1 MRLIYRRSRFYL
13 SIGYL
18 FDLGMAIIFLAAL
31 FCLSCNVHIA
41 IRVKKGVGGGS
52 LPALK
57 MLVIEKCDLL
67 LLEKQSYSKL
77 IRNNNNYF

>member
-1 MRLIYRRSRFYL
+1 MRLTYRRSRFYL

-18 FDLGMAIIFLAAL
+18 FDLGMAIIFLAVL
-31 FCLSCNVHIA
+31 FCLSCDVHFA
-41 IRVKKGVGGGS
+41 IRVKKGVGGS